1 MTGSLPEH
9 LPDQLA
15 PGTTE
20 RADPLDRRAAI
31 SAEITGSG

>member
-1 MTGSLPEH
+1 MTESLPEQ
-9 LPDQLA
+9 LPDQPV